1 MNDKSYTTATDR
13 EVMQAIGERLVGL
26 RKARG
31 LTQKEAAER
40 AGLSRSTLHRAEK
53 GDNPT
58 LLTLVRLLRV
68 HGRVAALESFIR
80 VPEVSPMA
88 RLRER
93 KEKPGA

>member
-13 EVMQAIGERLVGL
+13 EVMQAIGERLTGL

-31 LTQKEAAER
+31 MTQKEAAER

-68 HGRVAALESFIR
+68 FGRVAALELLDLCRQLSA
-80 VPEVSPMA
+80 VPGHLSNQ
-88 RLRER
+88 LL
-93 KEKPGA
+93 